1 MKILHL
7 DSSALGADSAS
18 RALTDALVRAL
29 RAASGADEPTYR
41 DLTSPP
47 LSHVDGP
54 LMHILR
60 PQGAEPP
67 QVSSELRAEVDLAEA
82 VLAEFLAADVVVIG
96 APMYNFSVPS
106 TLKAWIDRIVLPR
119 RTFAY
124 GPNGPQGLVYNKRV
138 IIVST
143 RGGKLVGQPYEA
155 TIDHQEAYL
164 RAILNFIGVTDIMFV
179 RAEGLGFGPEARAAS
194 IDAAFRQVAAT
205 AVKASQ
211 AGAIPQAEAA

>member
-7 DSSALGADSAS
+7 DSSALGVNSAS
-18 RALTDALVRAL
+18 RALTAAVVRAL
-29 RAASGADEPTYR
+29 RAASDADEPTYR

-54 LMHILR
+54 LVQILR
-60 PQGAEPP
+60 PPGAEAPP
-67 QVSSELRAEVDLAEA
+67 VPAELRADVDLAEA

-124 GPNGPQGLVYNKRV
+124 GPNGPQGLLRNKRV
-138 IIVST
+138 IVVST

-155 TIDHQEAYL
+155 AIDHQEAYL
-164 RAILNFIGVTDIMFV
+164 RAILNFIGVTDILFI
-179 RAEGLGFGPEARAAS
+179 RAEGLGMGPDARAAS
-194 IDAAFRQVAAT
+194 IDAALRQAAIAAT
-205 AVKASQ
+205 AAQ
-211 AGAIPQAEAA
+211 AGATPRVEAA